1 MMLNLNIRDI
11 KIENKKN
18 NSHTKHGRVALPGI
32 RVGVNGIVSA
42 CYDITMI
49 IFTIHRGNRFRE
61 FLPYATVP
69 SYLRLVISSLIFIA
83 QIY

>member
-1 MMLNLNIRDI
+1 MKEVNTMMLNLNIRDI

-42 CYDITMI
+42 MQKKW
-49 IFTIHRGNRFRE
+49 
-61 FLPYATVP
+61 
-69 SYLRLVISSLIFIA
+69 LI
-83 QIY
+83 